1 MQFKYNSLKKIY
13 IYMNSY
19 NRKRTIGKANKR
31 KNVEKNKNLRIN
43 NKKENPI
50 DLQKAEVY
58 KRNKMCD

>member
-1 MQFKYNSLKKIY
+1 
-13 IYMNSY
+13 MNSY